1 MCSAYPYVQNTVI
14 DCNKAIASF
23 RRSRGWKQGIFLLA
37 EMERKQLEPD
47 IFTYNTELSLCGGAY
62 SEWPQMALLL
72 SEMPSKLLRADVIS
86 LGSSLLAFE
95 LCWSRAVQQL
105 CRSQVHALLP
115 NLITYNATSTACAK
129 ASDWQRASQLLGSLR
144 CLHAVPD
151 IITWNSFCDAC
162 DKGAAW
168 VQAWVFLLEARRS
181 AASPDVVTYSSAVS
195 ATGRAYAWMHAVP
208 RFLSSTF
215 LPFILGSPYLEG
227 RGLSKYFQL
236 GSPLRYL
243 QVYLLPTYKV
253 PRPSRYE
260 NRIVGKRVL
269 LI

>member
-1 MCSAYPYVQNTVI
+1 MCSTYPYVQNTVI

-47 IFTYNTELSLCGGAY
+47 IFTYNTELSLCGCAY

-105 CRSQVHALLP
+105 RRSQVHALLP

-168 VQAWVFLLEARRS
+168 LQAWVFLLEARRS

-195 ATGRAYAWMHAVP
+195 ATGRAYAWMHAAP
-208 RFLSSTF
+208 RFLRSAF
-215 LPFILGSPYLEG
+215 LLFILGSPYLEG
-227 RGLSKYFQL
+227 RGLCKYLF
-236 GSPLRYL
+236 
-243 QVYLLPTYKV
+243 
-253 PRPSRYE
+253 
-260 NRIVGKRVL
+260 
-269 LI
+269 